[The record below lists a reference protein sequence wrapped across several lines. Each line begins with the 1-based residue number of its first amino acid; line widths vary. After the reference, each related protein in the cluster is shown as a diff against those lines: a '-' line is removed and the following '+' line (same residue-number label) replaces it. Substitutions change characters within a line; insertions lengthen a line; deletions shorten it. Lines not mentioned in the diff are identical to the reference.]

1 MLNPNKS
8 WEHNFLL
15 CARDFLLC
23 RLFLMGGFVVEKSKQ
38 YDKVGWQIGELDY
51 QCEMKLIVREE
62 LARRHRPPAGPVACA
77 LATRDRSM

>member
-1 MLNPNKS
+1 VIDPRKS

-51 QCEMKLIVREE
+51 QWEMRLIVQEE
-62 LARRHRPPAGPVACA
+62 LANRRHSPVAPVACVSV
-77 LATRDRSM
+77 TKDRST